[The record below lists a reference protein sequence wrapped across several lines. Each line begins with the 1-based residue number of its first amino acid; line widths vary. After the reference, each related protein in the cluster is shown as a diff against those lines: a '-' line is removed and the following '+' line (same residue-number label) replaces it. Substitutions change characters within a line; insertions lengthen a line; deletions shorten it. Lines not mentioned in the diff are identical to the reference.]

1 MAVGYPLTRS
11 ARVRLAM
18 LLVCAG
24 MALASPAHAQ
34 HELTPA
40 DVQEGRQLFRS
51 TCTQCHGADG
61 DAILGIDLTHGQ
73 FRGSTT
79 DADLVKVIRTG
90 LPGTAMPPGAFTE
103 AQAGNIVAYLRSLVS
118 TPTSFVPGDPR
129 RGQALFEGKGACAS
143 CHRVA
148 GAGGRLGP
156 DLTGIGQLRT
166 APDLERSLVD
176 PGAEVIPSNRHFR
189 VVSRDGATTTGRLLN
204 YDSFTVQ
211 LLDGQQRLRAFDRTA
226 LKEAAFVEKSPM
238 PSAREKLDAGEI
250 TDVVRYLV
258 TLKGVTVTT
267 P

>member
-1 MAVGYPLTRS
+1 MTSRILP
-11 ARVRLAM
+11 AM
-18 LLVCAG
+18 LLMCAG
-24 MALASPAHAQ
+24 MALPSPARAQ

-73 FRGSTT
+73 FRGSIT
-79 DADLVKVIRTG
+79 DADLVRVIRTG

-103 AQAGNIVAYLRSLVS
+103 SQATNIVAYLRSLVS
-118 TPTSFVPGDPR
+118 TPNSFVPGDPG

-156 DLTGIGQLRT
+156 DLTEIGQLRT
-166 APDLERSLVD
+166 VADLQRSVVD
-176 PGAEVIPSNRHFR
+176 PGADVIPSNRHFR
-189 VVSRDGATTTGRLLN
+189 VVDRDGTTTTGRLLN

-211 LLDGQQRLRAFDRTA
+211 LLDGQQRLRSFDRAA
-226 LKEAAFVEKSPM
+226 LKEAALVEKSPM
-238 PSAREKLDAGEI
+238 PPARDTLGPDEI
-250 TDVVRYLV
+250 VDVVRYLV
-258 TLKGVTVTT
+258 TLKGVTVRT